1 MLAQF
6 QIPEIGYSA
15 TSITLSNTE
24 LYPYFLRVVSPDS
37 QQAQALAELVQAFG
51 WTYISTIHS
60 DGLYFFFSVYGP
72 IISCWGFRSFLENSF
87 DYVIRFWE
95 RSLPMY

>member
-60 DGLYFFFSVYGP
+60 DGLYSFFSVMVQSLP
-72 IISCWGFRSFLENSF
+72 VEVL
-87 DYVIRFWE
+87 IRFSE
-95 RSLPMY
+95 SSLQDPKTITHTAS